1 MESDDVGGAPGR
13 VRVANA
19 HRPARD
25 RSYVLYWMIAAR
37 RASWSFAL
45 DRAAAWAHAL
55 GRPLVVFEALRVGYP
70 HASDRLHRFILDG
83 MRDNAAA
90 FAAAGVHYFSYVE
103 PRPGAG
109 RGLLAALAADAC
121 VVVTDEFPCFFL
133 PRMVDAAARRIDARL
148 EVVDGNGLLPLS
160 ASPRAYP
167 SAAHFRRHVQKE
179 LPSHVGVVPRAR
191 PRTRGLPRLERLP
204 STLTR
209 RWPPADAEM
218 LRGESA
224 ALAKLPI
231 DHDVGVV
238 ATRGGSVAAR
248 ARLRA
253 FVRDHLDRYHER
265 HNEVGARATSGLS
278 PYLHFGHVSAHEIFA
293 DVARHERWTPT
304 VAARPATGAR
314 EGWWG
319 MRPGAEAFLDQLIVW
334 RELAYNGA
342 TRLPDYDRFSSL
354 PEWAR
359 QTLQAHARDPRP
371 HRYTRAQLEQAQT
384 HDPVWNTAQRQLLTD
399 GWFHNYLR
407 MLWGKKI
414 LEWSPSPQA
423 ALETMRALMDRWSL
437 DGRNPNSYAGYA
449 WTLGRY
455 DRPWPERPIFG
466 KVRSMSS
473 ERTAKKLRRRQ
484 VLRGSM

>member
-1 MESDDVGGAPGR
+1 
-13 VRVANA
+13 
-19 HRPARD
+19 
-25 RSYVLYWMIAAR
+25 
-37 RASWSFAL
+37 
-45 DRAAAWAHAL
+45 
-55 GRPLVVFEALRVGYP
+55 
-70 HASDRLHRFILDG
+70 

-90 FAAAGVHYFSYVE
+90 FAAARVRYFPYVE

-167 SAAHFRRHVQKE
+167 SAALFRRHAQRE
-179 LPSHVGVVPRAR
+179 LPSCVSVVPHAR
-191 PRTRGLPRLERLP
+191 PRTRGLPLLDRLP
-204 STLTR
+204 ETLTR
-209 RWPPADAEM
+209 RWAPADAEV
-218 LRGESA
+218 LGGEPS

-238 ATRGGSVAAR
+238 AMRGGSVAAR
-248 ARLRA
+248 RRLRT
-253 FVRDHLDRYHER
+253 FVRDQLERYHER
-265 HNEVGARATSGLS
+265 HNEVDDRATSRMS
-278 PYLHFGHVSAHEIFA
+278 PYLHFGHISAHEIFA
-293 DVARHERWTPT
+293 RVARHERWTP
-304 VAARPATGAR
+304 AATARTATGTR
-314 EGWWG
+314 ERWWG
-319 MRPGAEAFLDQLIVW
+319 MGPGAEAFVDQLVVW
-334 RELAYNGA
+334 RELAYNGTA
-342 TRLPDYDRFSSL
+342 RLAAYDRFSSL

-359 QTLQAHARDPRP
+359 RTLQAHARDRRP
-371 HRYTRAQLEQAQT
+371 HRYTHAQLEQART
-384 HDPVWNTAQRQLLTD
+384 HDPVWNAAQRQLMAE
-399 GWFHNYLR
+399 GWFHNHLR

-423 ALETMRALMDRWSL
+423 ALETMRAIMDRWSL

-455 DRPWPERPIFG
+455 DRPWPERPILG

-473 ERTAKKLRRRQ
+473 ERTAKKVHMERTLREYSR
-484 VLRGSM
+484 